1 VGDQEEELS
10 GDESAPLECVAF
22 MLVKDNRVLAEKR
35 KLTKTLVPGAI
46 ALPGGHMEGD
56 EDPREALRRELLEE
70 LGVVASGA
78 AYVCTLLHRA
88 EEIRKIHYFAVESW
102 EGEILNREAEA
113 LLWVSLDE
121 SHALDL
127 AIDRIAVGEYI
138 RVHQKQHD

>member
-1 VGDQEEELS
+1 MGDQEEELS

-35 KLTKTLVPGAI
+35 KLTKTLVPGAV

-56 EDPREALRRELLEE
+56 EDPREALL
-70 LGVVASGA
+70 
-78 AYVCTLLHRA
+78 CTLLHRA

-127 AIDRIAVGEYI
+127 AIDRVAVGEYI
-138 RVHQKQHD
+138 RVHQNQHD

>member
-35 KLTKTLVPGAI
+35 KLTKALVPGAV

-78 AYVCTLLHRA
+78 AYV
-88 EEIRKIHYFAVESW
+88 SW

-127 AIDRIAVGEYI
+127 AIDRVAVGEYI
-138 RVHQKQHD
+138 RVHQNPHD

>member
-35 KLTKTLVPGAI
+35 KLTKTLVPGAV
-46 ALPGGHMEGD
+46 ALPGGPMEGD
-56 EDPREALRRELLEE
+56 EDPRD
-70 LGVVASGA
+70 
-78 AYVCTLLHRA
+78 
-88 EEIRKIHYFAVESW
+88 
-102 EGEILNREAEA
+102 REAEA

-127 AIDRIAVGEYI
+127 AIDRVAVGEYI
-138 RVHQKQHD
+138 RVHQNQHD